1 MTKICLILLLIKSTL
16 IGFTLGACKV
26 HDAKWI
32 NIMPIVTQPSRTH
45 PEKGLYLVPI
55 LPSKK
60 AHDIC
65 SYLLVKID
73 WKRSIQNSRC
83 VDFYHVYA
91 WKAGQPKERGQK
103 IPIMNKNATS
113 TELIIEPCVNYN
125 FAVEFT
131 EKDWLVF
138 TFYTKSFG
146 CRDPR

>member
-1 MTKICLILLLIKSTL
+1 MHMT
-16 IGFTLGACKV
+16 FF
-26 HDAKWI
+26 
-32 NIMPIVTQPSRTH
+32 
-45 PEKGLYLVPI
+45 
-55 LPSKK
+55 
-60 AHDIC
+60 

-103 IPIMNKNATS
+103 IPIMNKNATN

-138 TFYTKSFG
+138 MKIYLLRTK
-146 CRDPR
+146 

>member
-45 PEKGLYLVPI
+45 PEKGTYYLGAYFT
-55 LPSKK
+55 KWY
-60 AHDIC
+60 AHDIF

-103 IPIMNKNATS
+103 IPIMNKNATN

-138 TFYTKSFG
+138 VKFH
-146 CRDPR
+146 

>member
-1 MTKICLILLLIKSTL
+1 M
-16 IGFTLGACKV
+16 GACKV

-45 PEKGLYLVPI
+45 PEKGLYLVRTYFI
-55 LPSKK
+55 CKYL
-60 AHDIC
+60 HDIF
-65 SYLLVKID
+65 SFLLVKID
-73 WKRSIQNSRC
+73 WSRSIQNSRC

-103 IPIMNKNATS
+103 IPIMNKTATN

-131 EKDWLVF
+131 EKDW
-138 TFYTKSFG
+138 
-146 CRDPR
+146 

>member
-1 MTKICLILLLIKSTL
+1 MDQHHANSDTTFQDSSRKRYVLSRCLFYQVAST
-16 IGFTLGACKV
+16 I
-26 HDAKWI
+26 
-32 NIMPIVTQPSRTH
+32 
-45 PEKGLYLVPI
+45 
-55 LPSKK
+55 
-60 AHDIC
+60 AHDIF
-65 SYLLVKID
+65 SYILVKID

-103 IPIMNKNATS
+103 IPIMNKNATN

-138 TFYTKSFG
+138 MKIYLLQTK
-146 CRDPR
+146 